1 MSAAGVAS
9 GGGRGYPSGM
19 PRIKAES
26 IEAHKDL
33 VRREL
38 LDAAHA
44 YLCETRSADVSLAE
58 VAARAGIGR
67 TTFYEYFRDRD
78 DLVAAL
84 VEEILPGVVER
95 LIASVPAEGTY
106 SQRLRAM
113 AVATVEYLAADE
125 VLGLILHRELPRL
138 GQAAQDRIA
147 MAHADL
153 SQEMA
158 ALYRKGVEAG
168 EFVSLPPALAGRLI
182 HEVTMAGGKSV
193 IASARSGEAAREV
206 AGITADFLVRALRA
220 S

>member
-1 MSAAGVAS
+1 
-9 GGGRGYPSGM
+9 M

-26 IEAHKDL
+26 IEAHKGL

-38 LDAAHA
+38 LDAVHA

-78 DLVAAL
+78 DLVASL

-95 LIASVPAEGTY
+95 LMASVPPEGTY
-106 SQRLRAM
+106 SERLRAM

-138 GQAAQDRIA
+138 GQMAQDRIA

-153 SQEMA
+153 TQEMA
-158 ALYRKGVEAG
+158 ALYRKGVAAG

-182 HEVTMAGGKSV
+182 HEVTMAGGKAV
-193 IASARSGEAAREV
+193 IASAGSGEAAREV
-206 AGITADFLVRALRA
+206 AGITADFLVRALRVA
-220 S
+220 